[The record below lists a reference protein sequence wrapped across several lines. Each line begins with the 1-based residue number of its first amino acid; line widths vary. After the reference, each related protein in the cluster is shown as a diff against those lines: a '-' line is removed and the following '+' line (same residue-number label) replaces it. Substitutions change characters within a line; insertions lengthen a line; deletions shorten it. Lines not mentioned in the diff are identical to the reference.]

1 MYIKA
6 IKRMKIDN
14 NITSDSIAIEMEMI
28 AAERTKL
35 IMIKIILIL
44 KMMKSFTVMIHLE
57 SYS

>member
-35 IMIKIILIL
+35 IMIKI
-44 KMMKSFTVMIHLE
+44 MKIITFMIHLE

>member
-1 MYIKA
+1 MNIY
-6 IKRMKIDN
+6 N

-44 KMMKSFTVMIHLE
+44 KMMKILTVMIHLE

>member
-6 IKRMKIDN
+6 IKRMNVDN

-44 KMMKSFTVMIHLE
+44 KMMKIITVMIHLE

>member
-35 IMIKIILIL
+35 IIIKIILIL
-44 KMMKSFTVMIHLE
+44 KMMKIITVMIHLE
-57 SYS
+57 SYF

>member
-1 MYIKA
+1 MNIY
-6 IKRMKIDN
+6 N
-14 NITSDSIAIEMEMI
+14 NITSASIAIEMEMI

-44 KMMKSFTVMIHLE
+44 KMMKILTVMIHLE

>member
-1 MYIKA
+1 MYIEA
-6 IKRMKIDN
+6 IKRMKMDN

-35 IMIKIILIL
+35 IIIKIILIL
-44 KMMKSFTVMIHLE
+44 KMMKILTVMIHLE

>member
-1 MYIKA
+1 MYIEA
-6 IKRMKIDN
+6 IKRMKMDN

-35 IMIKIILIL
+35 IIIKIILIL
-44 KMMKSFTVMIHLE
+44 KMMKIITVMIHLE